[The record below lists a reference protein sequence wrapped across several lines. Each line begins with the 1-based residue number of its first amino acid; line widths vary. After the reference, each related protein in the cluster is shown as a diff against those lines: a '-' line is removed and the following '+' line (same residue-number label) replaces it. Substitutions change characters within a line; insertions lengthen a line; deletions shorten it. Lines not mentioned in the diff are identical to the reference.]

1 VEAGGPHSQRAP
13 QLRYLFV
20 RFYQALLCPDIA
32 KRYDF
37 VRAQLSRIGSGYI
50 DDNTP
55 RSWARM
61 GR

>member
-1 VEAGGPHSQRAP
+1 MTNHLTGDDRLPGDPTP
-13 QLRYLFV
+13 

-37 VRAQLSRIGSGYI
+37 VRAQLSRISSGYI
-50 DDNTP
+50 DDKTP